1 MKVVYFILL
10 DDPRVLFAFPVQL
23 FNLETE
29 NVLVCILGLKTT
41 YLIHLSITTYT
52 QWQSSI
58 PDSENFY
65 LTVNNIY

>member
-41 YLIHLSITTYT
+41 YHLSDSSFYHYLYT
-52 QWQSSI
+52 VTI
-58 PDSENFY
+58 
-65 LTVNNIY
+65 IYPRFWKFLFDGE

>member
-52 QWQSSI
+52 Q
-58 PDSENFY
+58 
-65 LTVNNIY
+65 